1 MGNVARATR
10 LLHLEGEFENSANR
24 HANGDIIVA
33 ARSLTSIRTRRPRNT
48 LNPGALLQGTFTL
61 TDMPKFRRPRNVF
74 YGWYLVGLSSFMLML
89 MSTTVFQG
97 VGTFFVALERTFGW
111 NRTTL
116 SGAFALS
123 RAEGALL
130 GPLEGFLVDR
140 LGTRR
145 MVIVGYLVMGLG
157 FIFYSQIQ
165 TVWHFYVAY
174 IAISLGSGVGG
185 WIAFVTLINNWFS
198 RRRALAMS
206 IAVSGIQLGG
216 FLVPLMA
223 WGIESHGFRMT
234 ALGIGIVL
242 IVVAVPASRFIRN
255 LPEDVGDLPD
265 GAPAPRAGS
274 ASASSTQADSAD
286 VPDMT
291 PRQALKTVS
300 FWVIAVARLTSV
312 VSIVSLSVHLV
323 PKLTDSGISLIT
335 ANFVVTLYT
344 FVAFLTGFLAG
355 YLADRS
361 SKVIVLFVCMLLQ
374 ALAMGILTFHRHSTD
389 GCRIRRAVGG
399 GLRRARAFADRDSWR
414 LLRQKTFRINTG
426 HEHGSVKHCD
436 DFRAPL
442 RRIYVRP
449 QAKLR
454 HTFRHLHHNGVHRRI
469 RHSAGTAAKPT
480 SGTRI
485 GLPYKVLIRLAP
497 RNTNFT
503 ASYPFLD
510 SYVPPP
516 YRSNWADK

>member
-1 MGNVARATR
+1 
-10 LLHLEGEFENSANR
+10 
-24 HANGDIIVA
+24 
-33 ARSLTSIRTRRPRNT
+33 
-48 LNPGALLQGTFTL
+48 
-61 TDMPKFRRPRNVF
+61 
-74 YGWYLVGLSSFMLML
+74 MLML

-145 MVIVGYLVMGLG
+145 MVIVGYLIMGLG

-165 TVWHFYVAY
+165 SVWHFYVAY

-242 IVVAVPASRFIRN
+242 IVVAVPASRFVRN
-255 LPEDVGDLPD
+255 LPEDVGSRPD
-265 GAPAPRAGS
+265 GAPIRRIAGTS
-274 ASASSTQADSAD
+274 GSSTQSDSGD

-374 ALAMGILTFHRHSTD
+374 ALAMGILTFTDTLPMAVVFAVLWGAGFGGRVPLLTAIVGDYFGRRHFGSIL
-389 GCRIRRAVGG
+389 GMNMVPSNIAMI
-399 GLRRARAFADRDSWR
+399 FAPLFAGFMFD
-414 LLRQKTFRINTG
+414 LRQ
-426 HEHGSVKHCD
+426 
-436 DFRAPL
+436 
-442 RRIYVRP
+442 
-449 QAKLR
+449 
-454 HTFRHLHHNGVHRRI
+454 
-469 RHSAGTAAKPT
+469 
-480 SGTRI
+480 
-485 GLPYKVLIRLAP
+485 
-497 RNTNFT
+497 
-503 ASYPFLD
+503 
-510 SYVPPP
+510 SYVIPFATFTIMGFIGAFVILLARQPSP
-516 YRSNWADK
+516 LQERA

>member
-1 MGNVARATR
+1 MLNLQVGNVARATR

-24 HANGDIIVA
+24 HANGGIIVA

-242 IVVAVPASRFIRN
+242 IVVAVPASRFVRN
-255 LPEDVGDLPD
+255 LPEDVGSLPD
-265 GAPAPRAGS
+265 GAPIRRTVG
-274 ASASSTQADSAD
+274 ASGSSTQSDSGD

-374 ALAMGILTFHRHSTD
+374 ALAMGILTFTDTLPMAVVFAVLWGAGFGGRVPLLTAIVGDYFGRRHFGSIL
-389 GCRIRRAVGG
+389 GMNMVPSNIAMI
-399 GLRRARAFADRDSWR
+399 FAPLFAGFMFD
-414 LLRQKTFRINTG
+414 LRQ
-426 HEHGSVKHCD
+426 
-436 DFRAPL
+436 
-442 RRIYVRP
+442 
-449 QAKLR
+449 
-454 HTFRHLHHNGVHRRI
+454 
-469 RHSAGTAAKPT
+469 
-480 SGTRI
+480 
-485 GLPYKVLIRLAP
+485 
-497 RNTNFT
+497 
-503 ASYPFLD
+503 
-510 SYVPPP
+510 SYVIPFATFTIMGFIGAFVILLARQPSP
-516 YRSNWADK
+516 LQERA

>member
-1 MGNVARATR
+1 
-10 LLHLEGEFENSANR
+10 
-24 HANGDIIVA
+24 
-33 ARSLTSIRTRRPRNT
+33 
-48 LNPGALLQGTFTL
+48 
-61 TDMPKFRRPRNVF
+61 
-74 YGWYLVGLSSFMLML
+74 MLML

-97 VGTFFVALERTFGW
+97 VGTFFVALERAFGW

-116 SGAFALS
+116 SGAFALA

-165 TVWHFYVAY
+165 TVLHFYVAY

-242 IVVAVPASRFIRN
+242 IVVAVPASRFVRN
-255 LPEDVGDLPD
+255 LPEDVGSLPD
-265 GAPAPRAGS
+265 GAPIRRTAG
-274 ASASSTQADSAD
+274 ASGSSTQSDSGD

-374 ALAMGILTFHRHSTD
+374 ALAMGILTFTDTLPMAVVFAVLWGAGFGGRVPLLTAIVGDYFGRRHFGSIL
-389 GCRIRRAVGG
+389 GMNMVPSNIAMI
-399 GLRRARAFADRDSWR
+399 FAPLFAGFMFD
-414 LLRQKTFRINTG
+414 LRQSYFIPFATFTIMGFIGAFVILLARQPDPLQ
-426 HEHGSVKHCD
+426 E
-436 DFRAPL
+436 RA
-442 RRIYVRP
+442 
-449 QAKLR
+449 
-454 HTFRHLHHNGVHRRI
+454 
-469 RHSAGTAAKPT
+469 
-480 SGTRI
+480 
-485 GLPYKVLIRLAP
+485 
-497 RNTNFT
+497 
-503 ASYPFLD
+503 
-510 SYVPPP
+510 
-516 YRSNWADK
+516 

>member
-1 MGNVARATR
+1 
-10 LLHLEGEFENSANR
+10 
-24 HANGDIIVA
+24 
-33 ARSLTSIRTRRPRNT
+33 
-48 LNPGALLQGTFTL
+48 
-61 TDMPKFRRPRNVF
+61 
-74 YGWYLVGLSSFMLML
+74 MLML

-145 MVIVGYLVMGLG
+145 MVIVGYLIMGLG

-242 IVVAVPASRFIRN
+242 IVVAVPASRFVRN
-255 LPEDVGDLPD
+255 LPEDVGSRPD
-265 GAPAPRAGS
+265 GAPIRRTVG
-274 ASASSTQADSAD
+274 ASGSSTQSDSGD

-344 FVAFLTGFLAG
+344 LVAFLTGFLAG

-374 ALAMGILTFHRHSTD
+374 ALAMGILTFTDTLPMAVVFAVLWGAGFGGRVPLLTAIVGDYFGRRHFGSIL
-389 GCRIRRAVGG
+389 GMNMVPSNIAMI
-399 GLRRARAFADRDSWR
+399 FAPLFAGFMFD
-414 LLRQKTFRINTG
+414 LRQ
-426 HEHGSVKHCD
+426 
-436 DFRAPL
+436 
-442 RRIYVRP
+442 
-449 QAKLR
+449 
-454 HTFRHLHHNGVHRRI
+454 
-469 RHSAGTAAKPT
+469 
-480 SGTRI
+480 
-485 GLPYKVLIRLAP
+485 
-497 RNTNFT
+497 
-503 ASYPFLD
+503 
-510 SYVPPP
+510 SYVIPFATFTIMGFIGAFVILLARQPTP
-516 YRSNWADK
+516 LQERA

>member
-1 MGNVARATR
+1 
-10 LLHLEGEFENSANR
+10 
-24 HANGDIIVA
+24 
-33 ARSLTSIRTRRPRNT
+33 
-48 LNPGALLQGTFTL
+48 
-61 TDMPKFRRPRNVF
+61 
-74 YGWYLVGLSSFMLML
+74 MLML

-242 IVVAVPASRFIRN
+242 IVVAVPASRFVRN
-255 LPEDVGDLPD
+255 LPEDIGSRPD
-265 GAPAPRAGS
+265 GAPIRRTVG
-274 ASASSTQADSAD
+274 ASGSSTQSDSGD

-374 ALAMGILTFHRHSTD
+374 ALAMGILTFTDTLPMAVVFAVLWGAGFGGRVPLLTAIVGDYFGRRHFGSIL
-389 GCRIRRAVGG
+389 GMNMVPSNIAMI
-399 GLRRARAFADRDSWR
+399 FAPLFAGFMFD
-414 LLRQKTFRINTG
+414 LRQ
-426 HEHGSVKHCD
+426 
-436 DFRAPL
+436 
-442 RRIYVRP
+442 
-449 QAKLR
+449 
-454 HTFRHLHHNGVHRRI
+454 
-469 RHSAGTAAKPT
+469 
-480 SGTRI
+480 
-485 GLPYKVLIRLAP
+485 
-497 RNTNFT
+497 
-503 ASYPFLD
+503 
-510 SYVPPP
+510 SYVIPFATFTIMGFIGAFVILLARQPSP
-516 YRSNWADK
+516 LQERA

>member
-1 MGNVARATR
+1 
-10 LLHLEGEFENSANR
+10 
-24 HANGDIIVA
+24 
-33 ARSLTSIRTRRPRNT
+33 
-48 LNPGALLQGTFTL
+48 
-61 TDMPKFRRPRNVF
+61 
-74 YGWYLVGLSSFMLML
+74 MLML

-165 TVWHFYVAY
+165 SVWHFYVAY

-242 IVVAVPASRFIRN
+242 IVVAVPASRFVRN
-255 LPEDVGDLPD
+255 LPEDVGSLPD
-265 GAPAPRAGS
+265 GAPIRRTVG
-274 ASASSTQADSAD
+274 ASGSSTQSDSGD

-374 ALAMGILTFHRHSTD
+374 ALAMGILTFTDTLPMAVVFAVLWGAGFGGRVPLLTAIVGDYFGRRHFGSIL
-389 GCRIRRAVGG
+389 GMNMVPSNIAMI
-399 GLRRARAFADRDSWR
+399 FAPLFAGFMFD
-414 LLRQKTFRINTG
+414 LRQSYFIPFATFTIMGFLGAFVILLARQPSPLQ
-426 HEHGSVKHCD
+426 E
-436 DFRAPL
+436 RA
-442 RRIYVRP
+442 
-449 QAKLR
+449 
-454 HTFRHLHHNGVHRRI
+454 
-469 RHSAGTAAKPT
+469 
-480 SGTRI
+480 
-485 GLPYKVLIRLAP
+485 
-497 RNTNFT
+497 
-503 ASYPFLD
+503 
-510 SYVPPP
+510 
-516 YRSNWADK
+516 

>member
-1 MGNVARATR
+1 
-10 LLHLEGEFENSANR
+10 
-24 HANGDIIVA
+24 
-33 ARSLTSIRTRRPRNT
+33 
-48 LNPGALLQGTFTL
+48 
-61 TDMPKFRRPRNVF
+61 
-74 YGWYLVGLSSFMLML
+74 MLML

-234 ALGIGIVL
+234 ALGIGAVL

-274 ASASSTQADSAD
+274 ASAPSTQADSAD

-291 PRQALKTVS
+291 PRQALRTVA

-374 ALAMGILTFHRHSTD
+374 ALAMAILTFTDTLPMAVVFAVLWGAGFGGRVPLLTAIVGDYFGRRHFGSIL
-389 GCRIRRAVGG
+389 GMNLVPSNIAMI
-399 GLRRARAFADRDSWR
+399 FAPLFAGFMFD
-414 LLRQKTFRINTG
+414 LRQ
-426 HEHGSVKHCD
+426 
-436 DFRAPL
+436 
-442 RRIYVRP
+442 
-449 QAKLR
+449 
-454 HTFRHLHHNGVHRRI
+454 
-469 RHSAGTAAKPT
+469 
-480 SGTRI
+480 
-485 GLPYKVLIRLAP
+485 
-497 RNTNFT
+497 
-503 ASYPFLD
+503 
-510 SYVPPP
+510 SYVIPFATFTIMGFIGAFVILLARQPSP
-516 YRSNWADK
+516 LQERA

>member
-1 MGNVARATR
+1 
-10 LLHLEGEFENSANR
+10 
-24 HANGDIIVA
+24 
-33 ARSLTSIRTRRPRNT
+33 
-48 LNPGALLQGTFTL
+48 
-61 TDMPKFRRPRNVF
+61 MPKFRRPRNVF

-242 IVVAVPASRFIRN
+242 IVVAVPASRFVRN
-255 LPEDVGDLPD
+255 LPEDVGSLPD
-265 GAPAPRAGS
+265 GAPIRRTVG
-274 ASASSTQADSAD
+274 ASGSSTQSDSGD

-374 ALAMGILTFHRHSTD
+374 ALAMGILTFTDTLPMAVVFAVLWGAGFGGRVPLLTAIVGDYFGRRHFGSIL
-389 GCRIRRAVGG
+389 GMNMVPSNIAMI
-399 GLRRARAFADRDSWR
+399 FAPLFAGFMFD
-414 LLRQKTFRINTG
+414 LRQ
-426 HEHGSVKHCD
+426 
-436 DFRAPL
+436 
-442 RRIYVRP
+442 
-449 QAKLR
+449 
-454 HTFRHLHHNGVHRRI
+454 
-469 RHSAGTAAKPT
+469 
-480 SGTRI
+480 
-485 GLPYKVLIRLAP
+485 
-497 RNTNFT
+497 
-503 ASYPFLD
+503 
-510 SYVPPP
+510 SYVIPFATFTIMGFIGAFVILLARQPSP
-516 YRSNWADK
+516 LQERA

>member
-1 MGNVARATR
+1 
-10 LLHLEGEFENSANR
+10 
-24 HANGDIIVA
+24 
-33 ARSLTSIRTRRPRNT
+33 
-48 LNPGALLQGTFTL
+48 
-61 TDMPKFRRPRNVF
+61 
-74 YGWYLVGLSSFMLML
+74 MLML

-140 LGTRR
+140 LGTRK
-145 MVIVGYLVMGLG
+145 MVIVGYLIMGLG

-165 TVWHFYVAY
+165 SVWHFYVAY

-234 ALGIGIVL
+234 ALGIGVVL
-242 IVVAVPASRFIRN
+242 IVVAVPASRFVRN
-255 LPEDVGDLPD
+255 LPEDVGSRPD
-265 GAPAPRAGS
+265 GAPIRRTVGTS
-274 ASASSTQADSAD
+274 GSSTQSDSGD

-374 ALAMGILTFHRHSTD
+374 ALAMGILTFTDTLPMAVVFAVLWGAGFGGRVPLLTAIVGDYFGRRHFGSIL
-389 GCRIRRAVGG
+389 GMNMVPSNIAMI
-399 GLRRARAFADRDSWR
+399 FAPLFAGFMFD
-414 LLRQKTFRINTG
+414 LRQ
-426 HEHGSVKHCD
+426 
-436 DFRAPL
+436 
-442 RRIYVRP
+442 
-449 QAKLR
+449 
-454 HTFRHLHHNGVHRRI
+454 
-469 RHSAGTAAKPT
+469 
-480 SGTRI
+480 
-485 GLPYKVLIRLAP
+485 
-497 RNTNFT
+497 
-503 ASYPFLD
+503 
-510 SYVPPP
+510 SYVIPFATFTIMGFIGAFVILLARQPSP
-516 YRSNWADK
+516 LQERA

>member
-1 MGNVARATR
+1 
-10 LLHLEGEFENSANR
+10 
-24 HANGDIIVA
+24 
-33 ARSLTSIRTRRPRNT
+33 
-48 LNPGALLQGTFTL
+48 
-61 TDMPKFRRPRNVF
+61 
-74 YGWYLVGLSSFMLML
+74 MLML

-242 IVVAVPASRFIRN
+242 IVVAVPASRFVRN
-255 LPEDVGDLPD
+255 LPEDVGSLPD
-265 GAPAPRAGS
+265 GAPIRRTVG
-274 ASASSTQADSAD
+274 ASGSSTQSDSGD
-286 VPDMT
+286 VPT
-291 PRQALKTVS
+291 
-300 FWVIAVARLTSV
+300 
-312 VSIVSLSVHLV
+312 
-323 PKLTDSGISLIT
+323 
-335 ANFVVTLYT
+335 
-344 FVAFLTGFLAG
+344 
-355 YLADRS
+355 
-361 SKVIVLFVCMLLQ
+361 
-374 ALAMGILTFHRHSTD
+374 
-389 GCRIRRAVGG
+389 
-399 GLRRARAFADRDSWR
+399 
-414 LLRQKTFRINTG
+414 
-426 HEHGSVKHCD
+426 
-436 DFRAPL
+436 
-442 RRIYVRP
+442 
-449 QAKLR
+449 
-454 HTFRHLHHNGVHRRI
+454 
-469 RHSAGTAAKPT
+469 
-480 SGTRI
+480 
-485 GLPYKVLIRLAP
+485 
-497 RNTNFT
+497 
-503 ASYPFLD
+503 
-510 SYVPPP
+510 
-516 YRSNWADK
+516 

>member
-1 MGNVARATR
+1 
-10 LLHLEGEFENSANR
+10 
-24 HANGDIIVA
+24 
-33 ARSLTSIRTRRPRNT
+33 
-48 LNPGALLQGTFTL
+48 
-61 TDMPKFRRPRNVF
+61 MPKFRRPRNVF
-74 YGWYLVGLSSFMLML
+74 YGWYLVGISSFMLML

-165 TVWHFYVAY
+165 SVWHFYVAY

-242 IVVAVPASRFIRN
+242 IAVAVPASRFIHN
-255 LPEDVGDLPD
+255 LPEDVGTRPD
-265 GAPAPRAGS
+265 GAPLRRTVG
-274 ASASSTQADSAD
+274 ASGSSTQSDSGD

-374 ALAMGILTFHRHSTD
+374 ALAMAILTFTDTLPMAVVFALLWGAGFGGRVPLLTAIVGDYFGRRHFGSIL
-389 GCRIRRAVGG
+389 GMNMVPSNIAMI
-399 GLRRARAFADRDSWR
+399 FAPLFAGFMFD
-414 LLRQKTFRINTG
+414 LRQSYFIPFATFTIMG
-426 HEHGSVKHCD
+426 
-436 DFRAPL
+436 F
-442 RRIYVRP
+442 
-449 QAKLR
+449 
-454 HTFRHLHHNGVHRRI
+454 
-469 RHSAGTAAKPT
+469 
-480 SGTRI
+480 I
-485 GLPYKVLIRLAP
+485 GAFVILLARQP
-497 RNTNFT
+497 SSLQEP
-503 ASYPFLD
+503 A
-510 SYVPPP
+510 
-516 YRSNWADK
+516 

>member
-1 MGNVARATR
+1 
-10 LLHLEGEFENSANR
+10 
-24 HANGDIIVA
+24 
-33 ARSLTSIRTRRPRNT
+33 
-48 LNPGALLQGTFTL
+48 
-61 TDMPKFRRPRNVF
+61 
-74 YGWYLVGLSSFMLML
+74 MLML

-374 ALAMGILTFHRHSTD
+374 ALAMGILTFTDTLPMAVVFAVLWGAGFGGRVPLLTAIVGDYFGRRHFGSIL
-389 GCRIRRAVGG
+389 GMNMVPSNIAMI
-399 GLRRARAFADRDSWR
+399 FAPLFAGFMFD
-414 LLRQKTFRINTG
+414 LRQ
-426 HEHGSVKHCD
+426 
-436 DFRAPL
+436 
-442 RRIYVRP
+442 
-449 QAKLR
+449 
-454 HTFRHLHHNGVHRRI
+454 
-469 RHSAGTAAKPT
+469 
-480 SGTRI
+480 
-485 GLPYKVLIRLAP
+485 
-497 RNTNFT
+497 
-503 ASYPFLD
+503 
-510 SYVPPP
+510 SYVIPFATFTIMGFIGAFVILLARQPSP
-516 YRSNWADK
+516 LQERA

>member
-1 MGNVARATR
+1 
-10 LLHLEGEFENSANR
+10 
-24 HANGDIIVA
+24 
-33 ARSLTSIRTRRPRNT
+33 
-48 LNPGALLQGTFTL
+48 
-61 TDMPKFRRPRNVF
+61 
-74 YGWYLVGLSSFMLML
+74 MLML

-140 LGTRR
+140 LGTRK

-242 IVVAVPASRFIRN
+242 IVVAVPASRFVRN
-255 LPEDVGDLPD
+255 LPEDVGSLPD
-265 GAPAPRAGS
+265 GAPIRRTVG
-274 ASASSTQADSAD
+274 ASGSSTQSDSGD

-374 ALAMGILTFHRHSTD
+374 ALAMGILTFTDTLPMAVVFAVLWGAGFGGRVPLLTAIVGDYFGRRHFGS
-389 GCRIRRAVGG
+389 IL
-399 GLRRARAFADRDSWR
+399 GLNMVPSNIAMIFAPLFAGFMFD
-414 LLRQKTFRINTG
+414 LRQ
-426 HEHGSVKHCD
+426 
-436 DFRAPL
+436 
-442 RRIYVRP
+442 
-449 QAKLR
+449 
-454 HTFRHLHHNGVHRRI
+454 
-469 RHSAGTAAKPT
+469 
-480 SGTRI
+480 
-485 GLPYKVLIRLAP
+485 
-497 RNTNFT
+497 
-503 ASYPFLD
+503 
-510 SYVPPP
+510 SYVIPFATFTIMGFIGAFVILLARQPSP
-516 YRSNWADK
+516 LQERA

>member
-1 MGNVARATR
+1 
-10 LLHLEGEFENSANR
+10 
-24 HANGDIIVA
+24 
-33 ARSLTSIRTRRPRNT
+33 
-48 LNPGALLQGTFTL
+48 
-61 TDMPKFRRPRNVF
+61 
-74 YGWYLVGLSSFMLML
+74 MLML

-165 TVWHFYVAY
+165 SVWHFYVAY

-242 IVVAVPASRFIRN
+242 IVVAVPASRFVRN
-255 LPEDVGDLPD
+255 LPEDVGSLPD
-265 GAPAPRAGS
+265 GAPIRRTVG
-274 ASASSTQADSAD
+274 ASGSSTQSAGD

-323 PKLTDSGISLIT
+323 PKLTDSGVSLIT

-374 ALAMGILTFHRHSTD
+374 ALAMGILTFTDTLPMAVVFAVLWGAGFGGRVPLLTAIVGDYFGRRHFGSIL
-389 GCRIRRAVGG
+389 GMNMVPSNIAMI
-399 GLRRARAFADRDSWR
+399 FAPLFAGFMFD
-414 LLRQKTFRINTG
+414 LRQSYFIPFATFTIMGFIGAFVILLARQPSPLQ
-426 HEHGSVKHCD
+426 E
-436 DFRAPL
+436 RA
-442 RRIYVRP
+442 
-449 QAKLR
+449 
-454 HTFRHLHHNGVHRRI
+454 
-469 RHSAGTAAKPT
+469 
-480 SGTRI
+480 
-485 GLPYKVLIRLAP
+485 
-497 RNTNFT
+497 
-503 ASYPFLD
+503 
-510 SYVPPP
+510 
-516 YRSNWADK
+516 

>member
-1 MGNVARATR
+1 
-10 LLHLEGEFENSANR
+10 
-24 HANGDIIVA
+24 
-33 ARSLTSIRTRRPRNT
+33 
-48 LNPGALLQGTFTL
+48 
-61 TDMPKFRRPRNVF
+61 
-74 YGWYLVGLSSFMLML
+74 MLML

-157 FIFYSQIQ
+157 FIYYSQIQ

-242 IVVAVPASRFIRN
+242 IVVAVPASRFVRN
-255 LPEDVGDLPD
+255 LPEDVGSLPD
-265 GAPAPRAGS
+265 GAPIRRTVG
-274 ASASSTQADSAD
+274 ASGSSTQSDSGD

-374 ALAMGILTFHRHSTD
+374 ALAMGILTFTDTLPMAVVFAVLWGAGFGGRVPLLTAIVGDYFGRRHFGSIL
-389 GCRIRRAVGG
+389 GMNLVPSNIAMI
-399 GLRRARAFADRDSWR
+399 FAPLFAGFMFD
-414 LLRQKTFRINTG
+414 LRQ
-426 HEHGSVKHCD
+426 
-436 DFRAPL
+436 
-442 RRIYVRP
+442 
-449 QAKLR
+449 
-454 HTFRHLHHNGVHRRI
+454 
-469 RHSAGTAAKPT
+469 
-480 SGTRI
+480 
-485 GLPYKVLIRLAP
+485 
-497 RNTNFT
+497 
-503 ASYPFLD
+503 
-510 SYVPPP
+510 SYVIPFATFTIMGFIGAFVILLARQPSP
-516 YRSNWADK
+516 LQERA

>member
-1 MGNVARATR
+1 
-10 LLHLEGEFENSANR
+10 
-24 HANGDIIVA
+24 
-33 ARSLTSIRTRRPRNT
+33 
-48 LNPGALLQGTFTL
+48 
-61 TDMPKFRRPRNVF
+61 
-74 YGWYLVGLSSFMLML
+74 MLML

-291 PRQALKTVS
+291 PRQALRTVA

-426 HEHGSVKHCD
+426 HEPGSVQHSN

-442 RRIYVRP
+442 RRIYV
-449 QAKLR
+449 
-454 HTFRHLHHNGVHRRI
+454 
-469 RHSAGTAAKPT
+469 
-480 SGTRI
+480 
-485 GLPYKVLIRLAP
+485 
-497 RNTNFT
+497 
-503 ASYPFLD
+503 
-510 SYVPPP
+510 
-516 YRSNWADK
+516 